1 MPVITYNELHRIIT
15 ESIGFVLTEALLTE
29 SQESKSI
36 SDAVKLYMRQTGKD
50 YENANNFI
58 RLNIRAKFPA
68 LRSKQGGK
76 FILGVTRMRLEGDLS
91 SPEIEQQLGSVLKY
105 VCDPTHIN
113 QYDRNLNDLSAEE
126 LIYRFA
132 GVRTQDMEKD
142 KQEIGAVQRE
152 ARSEYQVI
160 PINSFNEIRKYG
172 SYNDWCLSQSNGENM
187 YDEYTKGG
195 INQLYL
201 ILRDGFEKEPRHA
214 GPDAPYDSYGLSMMT
229 VIVDPEGQMVQSTTR
244 WNHENGSSDSAF
256 TPKQMSDII
265 GRNFYEVF
273 KPNTKFKDALSSA
286 LMKCADGVP
295 PIDVFDEYVPCR
307 NAPDLVCLR
316 GRWNAIDSSGN
327 LISKMW
333 YSFIQPFSDGFALIM
348 NDALKYNFIDVRG
361 KLLSNKW
368 YELAKS
374 FHEGAAVV
382 YISKKGFNAI
392 DKNGELISHEYFS
405 NMASFQ
411 DGLSTVEKTWVGV
424 NYMTLDGRLLFKEW
438 LDDGLSFVDGL
449 AVVRKDGKY
458 NIADIHGGFL
468 SDIWF
473 DDVDRLFRHG
483 WNAVY
488 IAGKG
493 GNYIDREGRF
503 LLNPWADDTSAF
515 MNGYGKVTYGNK
527 QNLIDSSGNYISD
540 TWYDSVSNF
549 VNGAAIVYRDG
560 KCNYIDGNGRL
571 ISDTWFARVRQF
583 DEDGTA
589 KVIANDGSGAKL
601 RTINRNG
608 EFVGK

>member
-1 MPVITYNELHRIIT
+1 MPSLTYAELHRIIS
-15 ESIGFVLTEALLTE
+15 ESIGSVLTESLLLE

-36 SDAVKLYMRQTGKD
+36 SEAVRLFMERTGKNHEEAD
-50 YENANNFI
+50 EFV
-58 RLNIRAKFPA
+58 RMT
-68 LRSKQGGK
+68 LRGDIPILRNKQAGK
-76 FILGVTRMRLEGDLS
+76 FILGVTRMYLDG
-91 SPEIEQQLGSVLKY
+91 QLRDANTIARINGTLKY
-105 VCDPTHIN
+105 VSDSTHIN
-113 QYDRNLNDLSAEE
+113 QYDRNLNGLSAQE
-126 LIYRFA
+126 LIERFA
-132 GVRTQDMEKD
+132 PVKASDMEND
-142 KQEIGAVQRE
+142 KAALGKTQ
-152 ARSEYQVI
+152 
-160 PINSFNEIRKYG
+160 FNENKDYKVIRIDSFEQILPYG
-172 SYNDWCLSQSNGENM
+172 KYNDWCLAQSNGENM

-201 ILRDGFEKEPRHA
+201 ILRDGFEKESRHA

-273 KPNTKFKDALSSA
+273 KPNTKFEDALTSA

-316 GRWNAIDSSGN
+316 GRWNAIDSSAN
-327 LISKMW
+327 LISKVW

-392 DKNGELISHEYFS
+392 DRNGELISHEYFN
-405 NMASFQ
+405 NMTSFQ
-411 DGLSTVEKTWVGV
+411 DGLSAVEKTWVGV

-571 ISDTWFARVRQF
+571 ISDTWFAKVRQF
-583 DEDGTA
+583 NEDGTA